1 MIYLLDTN
9 ILVRLANPQSP
20 QEPLARKSI
29 RYLLEEGH
37 TLVTGSQVIQ
47 EFFTVATRPLSA
59 RGGLGM
65 SVPKVLEHISDFEEA
80 VSLLSE
86 VPLHNI
92 WLRLVSKY
100 EISGVAAHDA
110 RLAAFMIAH
119 QISHI
124 LTFNDKDFSRYA
136 PEGIIAVTP
145 QSVFSN

>member
-20 QEPLARKSI
+20 QKPLAKKFI
-29 RYLLEEGH
+29 QHLLTEGH
-37 TLVTGSQVIQ
+37 TLVTSSQVIQ

-65 SVPKVLEHISDFEEA
+65 SVSKVLEHISNFEEA

-86 VPLHNI
+86 VPLHHI

-110 RLAAFMIAH
+110 HIAAFMIAH

-136 PEGIIAVTP
+136 PEGIIAITP
-145 QSVFSN
+145 QSVIA